1 MTHNIFLYGTLCD
14 PELYAIV
21 GGVPLAAARSARLP
35 GHAVF
40 WVRNESFPIIV
51 AKPDRS
57 ADGLLVQV
65 DDATKAR
72 LDFYELGF
80 HYTLCQAEVELEGTP
95 AAAEVYFPAPNIWPV
110 GDPWSLSD
118 WQAEYGPLTREAATE
133 YMRLIE
139 THAPEAAA
147 EAFPRIRARASSR
160 VRARAF
166 PSPQAFE
173 PAFTL
178 SDIDVR
184 ATRQP
189 YTDYFAVREDDLT
202 FPAFD
207 GARSAEI
214 KRSSFMGGDAVTV
227 LPYDPRLDS
236 VLIVRQFRHGPFVR
250 GDSNPWTL
258 EPAAGRIDPGEDP
271 EATARRELFE
281 ETGVDAKSLHR
292 VADYYPTPGAFSEF
306 LISYVAI
313 ADLSDR
319 DGATAGLDDEHEDI
333 MSHVVS
339 FDRLLEMAETGAAN
353 TGPLVL
359 SALWL
364 ARHRNRLRAT
374 H

>member
-1 MTHNIFLYGTLCD
+1 MTHRIFLYGTLCD

-21 GGVPLAAARSARLP
+21 AGVPLSSAQSARLS
-35 GHAVF
+35 GHTVF
-40 WVRNESFPIIV
+40 WVRDESFPVIV
-51 AKPDRS
+51 AEPDRS

-80 HYTLCQAEVELEGTP
+80 HYTLSHAEVEAGGKRI
-95 AAAEVYFPAPNIWPV
+95 AAEVYFPAPNTWPL
-110 GDPWSLSD
+110 GDLWSLPD

-160 VRARAF
+160 VRAHTS

-178 SDIDVR
+178 SDVDVR

-207 GARSAEI
+207 GARKVTRKHLRRIAPLALSHRLRRDPLDEAG
-214 KRSSFMGGDAVTV
+214 SSTRVSRTVDTV
-227 LPYDPRLDS
+227 L
-236 VLIVRQFRHGPFVR
+236 
-250 GDSNPWTL
+250 
-258 EPAAGRIDPGEDP
+258 A
-271 EATARRELFE
+271 
-281 ETGVDAKSLHR
+281 
-292 VADYYPTPGAFSEF
+292 
-306 LISYVAI
+306 
-313 ADLSDR
+313 
-319 DGATAGLDDEHEDI
+319 
-333 MSHVVS
+333 
-339 FDRLLEMAETGAAN
+339 
-353 TGPLVL
+353 
-359 SALWL
+359 
-364 ARHRNRLRAT
+364 
-374 H
+374 